1 MKTDTARSLK
11 IARNVLDYLLAHRAR
26 YNDADMRQARVAL
39 AVARHVHENRELYQ

>member
-11 IARNVLDYLLAHRAR
+11 IARNVLRHLTQNAAR
-26 YNDADMRQARVAL
+26 YTAEQIRQARVAL